1 MKSWLN
7 SQCMRSLA
15 LAGAGA
21 SGGLVGAVVQL
32 LRDVAW
38 GEQSYLLD
46 PSPLVGVDPLYLDT
60 PGPFGIDLKSLCLG
74 IFIGYWLGP
83 LLETLVLLRQLW
95 GLQLRAHFR
104 VQEAR
109 PAYRVVG

>member
-1 MKSWLN
+1 
-7 SQCMRSLA
+7 MRSLA

-21 SGGLVGAVVQL
+21 SGGLVGAVFQL
-32 LRDVAW
+32 LREAAW
-38 GEQSYLLD
+38 GEPVVPFDS
-46 PSPLVGVDPLYLDT
+46 SPLIGLEPLFLDS
-60 PGPFGIDLKSLCLG
+60 PRFLGLDLKSLCVG
-74 IFIGYWLGP
+74 IFLGYWLGP

-104 VQEAR
+104 VQESR

>member
-1 MKSWLN
+1 MKSRLS

-21 SGGLVGAVVQL
+21 SGGLVGAVIQL

-38 GEQSYLLD
+38 GDQGLSLD
-46 PSPLVGVDPLYLDT
+46 TSPLVLDPLCLDT
-60 PGPFGIDLKSLCLG
+60 PGFWGIDLKSLCIG

-109 PAYRVVG
+109 PAYRVIG